1 MYLVTPWCYWHD
13 ASNFRFR
20 DRSFQFWLCTTA
32 YWPWANY
39 LHLYASVTITH
50 VSVINTETTKSMFL
64 FPVIDV
70 VKLAYK
76 SGSCVHEQCWRQVW
90 ATGPRTTQVSFDTS
104 L

>member
-20 DRSFQFWLCTTA
+20 DRSFQFWLGTTA

-50 VSVINTETTKSMFL
+50 VSVINTETTATDKIKSVL
-64 FPVIDV
+64 AVIEV
-70 VKLAYK
+70 RELAYK
-76 SGSCVHEQCWRQVW
+76 SGSCVQARI
-90 ATGPRTTQVSFDTS
+90 T
-104 L
+104 